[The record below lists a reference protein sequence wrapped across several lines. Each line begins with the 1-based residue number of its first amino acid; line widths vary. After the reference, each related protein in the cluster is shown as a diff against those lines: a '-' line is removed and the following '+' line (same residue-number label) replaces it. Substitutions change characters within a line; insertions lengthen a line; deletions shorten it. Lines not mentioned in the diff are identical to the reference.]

1 MSLKRATVKRNELGV
16 QLLSRQVH
24 SQVFKNTVFPPPD
37 AAYIQIARDHLATHG
52 LDPTQGSVLPN
63 ISFTLPPLQGKNLN
77 EHFHRLGAAAAQ
89 PWLDLARDF
98 AFSSLPPKPDYWS
111 LQSGW
116 TKYVYQDDGSSYH
129 LPVDHPDDAALSF
142 DIETLPNC
150 HPYPIMACAVSKDAW
165 YAWVSPWL
173 LGESEDPEHL
183 IPFGNPDMHRVV
195 VGHNVSYDR
204 GRIAEEYSLKGTK
217 SRFIDTMALHVA
229 VKGISSHQRPAW
241 KKHRKTKEEEEERLV
256 EAIEVVENALQSGKV
271 LNQEGPDEKKEG
283 LRNLRSDMEESLPL
297 LQADEAGVGEASSK
311 RWEDLTSGNSLADV
325 ARLHC
330 DIEMEK
336 DIRNDFLTLSR
347 EEILDNLQEYLNY
360 CGNDVYVTHAVF
372 SRVLP
377 AFLTACPSPVSF
389 AGILT
394 MGSSFLT
401 VNESWEKYIENAEG
415 AYRELEESVK
425 GRLVQLANEAREL
438 MVDDGWKGDVW
449 LEQLDWTPKIAKES
463 RGIVR
468 ERVRRLIA
476 PISIHDSLYTSR
488 ILGPKGMN
496 PRRNTQ
502 NGFKRYFQN
511 HFNQTH
517 SGPLSLSC
525 LISHLTVR
533 LWLTPRSMDGIHSST
548 DRSPHFHHPAHR
560 SVKSRTYSPPRMASS
575 T

>member
-1 MSLKRATVKRNELGV
+1 M
-16 QLLSRQVH
+16 
-24 SQVFKNTVFPPPD
+24 
-37 AAYIQIARDHLATHG
+37 
-52 LDPTQGSVLPN
+52 
-63 ISFTLPPLQGKNLN
+63 
-77 EHFHRLGAAAAQ
+77 
-89 PWLDLARDF
+89 
-98 AFSSLPPKPDYWS
+98 
-111 LQSGW
+111 
-116 TKYVYQDDGSSYH
+116 
-129 LPVDHPDDAALSF
+129 DHPDDTALSF

-150 HPYPIMACAVSKDAW
+150 HSYPIMACAVSKDAW

-256 EAIEVVENALQSGKV
+256 EAIEVVENALQ
-271 LNQEGPDEKKEG
+271 EGLDEKKEG
-283 LRNLRSDMEESLPL
+283 LRKLRSDMEESLPL
-297 LQADEAGVGEASSK
+297 LQADEAGVEEVSSK

-336 DIRNDFLTLSR
+336 GIRNDFLTLSR
-347 EEILDNLQEYLNY
+347 EEILDNLQDYLNY
-360 CGNDVYVTHAVF
+360 CGNDVHVTHAVF

-415 AYRELEESVK
+415 AYKELEESVK
-425 GRLVQLANEAREL
+425 GRLVQLANEAKEL

-468 ERVRRLIA
+468 ERVCRLIV
-476 PISIHDSLYTSR
+476 PISIYDSPYTSR
-488 ILGPKGMN
+488 ILRSKRMN
-496 PRRNTQ
+496 PRRNTR
-502 NGFKRYFQN
+502 NGLKRYFQN
-511 HFNQTH
+511 HFNPAH
-517 SGPLSLSC
+517 SGPSSLSC
-525 LISHLTVR
+525 LISHLTVC
-533 LWLTPRSMDGIHSST
+533 LWLTPRSMDGTHSST
-548 DRSPHFHHPAHR
+548 DRSPHFHHPARR
-560 SVKSRTYSPPRMASS
+560 SVKSRTYSLPRMASS